1 MTATDIWT
9 PLGSYRVTGTGYDPT
24 GHIEQ
29 GGARV
34 RTADDPLLA
43 ELLQTAVTCN
53 HAHLHREDSGKGGDW
68 TLVGEPTEGALVV
81 LAMKGRAPM
90 PDPANALGE
99 IPFSSERKRMSV
111 LARAGEGCA
120 VFAKGAPEAVLAAAD
135 AIAGAEGPE
144 PLTEAHRH
152 AVMEAYRDMASRG
165 LRVIALADRGC
176 PDEHLSEDRLT
187 LLGLV
192 GMIDPPR
199 PEVRRAVA
207 DAHMAGIRVIM
218 VTGDGPVTA
227 PAIARQIGIAAAET
241 VTGPELQ
248 AMTGDGVNDAPALKQ
263 ADVGIS
269 MGQRGTE
276 VAKDAS
282 DIVLLDDNFA
292 TILRAIREGR
302 RQTDNVR
309 KFVRYLLV
317 YSCA

>member
-1 MTATDIWT
+1 M
-9 PLGSYRVTGTGYDPT
+9 
-24 GHIEQ
+24 
-29 GGARV
+29 
-34 RTADDPLLA
+34 
-43 ELLQTAVTCN
+43 
-53 HAHLHREDSGKGGDW
+53 
-68 TLVGEPTEGALVV
+68 GEPTEGALVV

-120 VFAKGAPEAVLAAAD
+120 VFTKGAPEAVLAAAD

-227 PAIARQIGIAAAET
+227 QAIARQIGIAAAET

-248 AMTGDGVNDAPALKQ
+248 AMDDDDLALNLQGDTVFARIQPGEKMRIVRQLQSAHQVVAMTGDGVNDAPALKQ

-282 DIVLLDDNFA
+282 DLVLLDDNFA

-317 YSCA
+317 SSCA